1 MDKLLQDK
9 YEMNKST
16 QQMQL
21 YSMSSKIDTLGFYLE
36 DYLVIATKDQ
46 SIKVVAYR
54 ELQPLKINKKKEQNK
69 AVAKA
74 EAKK

>member
-1 MDKLLQDK
+1 
-9 YEMNKST
+9 
-16 QQMQL
+16 MQL

-54 ELQPLKINKKKEQNK
+54 EL
-69 AVAKA
+69 
-74 EAKK
+74 